1 MPWQSW
7 WKKLT
12 WMRVDLAMGASQHWK
27 RAAALALLI
36 GVVAVTTS
44 VAAAVY
50 PDRPLRLIVP
60 SAAGGGP
67 DTAARL
73 IASEFTKHLGHQVV
87 VDNRPGGAFTIGM
100 DAIAKAASDG
110 YTIGYASVGPL
121 AINPSLLS
129 RRPYD
134 PDTEAVTHPA

>member
-1 MPWQSW
+1 
-7 WKKLT
+7 
-12 WMRVDLAMGASQHWK
+12 MRVDLAMGASQHWK

-50 PDRPLRLIVP
+50 PDRPLRLVVP

-67 DTAARL
+67 DTVARL

-121 AINPSLLS
+121 ARGGAADATAATRGILERLVEERS
-129 RRPYD
+129 RVPEHEGR
-134 PDTEAVTHPA
+134 